1 MTSYTNLDTA
11 ENLIKV
17 VLDTNVLVSAIAIGG
32 KPQRIVKMLLKEEI
46 KGVTSAVL
54 LSELQEVLN
63 KKFPLRESDF
73 KLTVSNIE
81 ELFEKVHPKKTLR
94 VVRDDDDN
102 RVLEAAVEGKCD
114 YIVTG
119 DRDLLDLK
127 KYKKIKIVKP
137 AEFLKLI
144 EINGR

>member
-32 KPQRIVKMLLKEEI
+32 KPKKIVSMVLKEEL
-46 KGVTSAVL
+46 KGVISPVL
-54 LSELQEVLN
+54 LSELQEILN
-63 KKFPLRESDF
+63 KKFPLKEGDF
-73 KLTVSNIE
+73 KLVVANIE

-102 RVLEAAVEGKCD
+102 RVLEAAVEGKCN

-119 DRDLLDLK
+119 DSDLLDLNE
-127 KYKKIKIVKP
+127 YKEIKIVKP
-137 AEFLKLI
+137 AEFLKLV
-144 EINGR
+144 ETNGK